1 MSTFTFK
8 QIGTIHSPYRDTAG
22 MPIQPPGAK
31 GTEGTIE
38 MLPEYE
44 EALSDLEGFS
54 HVILLY
60 VFHRTG
66 GYSPIVTPFLDSQPR
81 GLFSTRAPKRPNPI
95 GISIVKLKKIDKTTL
110 HVENIDV
117 LDGTPLLD
125 VKPYV
130 PEFDRPPGDIRTGWL
145 EQAKERVEGKKAD
158 DRFETDKY
166 PPKGPR

>member
-1 MSTFTFK
+1 MSTFTFT

-31 GTEGTIE
+31 GTEGTVE
-38 MLPEYE
+38 LLPEYE

-66 GYSPIVTPFLDSQPR
+66 GYIPLVTPFLDSQPR

-130 PEFDRPPGDIRTGWL
+130 PEFDLPADRIRTGWL
-145 EQAKERVEGKKAD
+145 EQAKGRVEDKKAD
-158 DRFETDKY
+158 GRFQ
-166 PPKGPR
+166 

>member
-1 MSTFTFK
+1 MSSFTFK

-31 GTEGTIE
+31 GAEGTVEI
-38 MLPEYE
+38 LPEYE

-66 GYSPIVTPFLDSQPR
+66 GYIPLVTPFMDSKPR
-81 GLFSTRAPKRPNPI
+81 GLFSTRAPKRPNPV
-95 GISIVKLKKIDKTTL
+95 GISMVRLKKIDKTTL

-130 PEFDRPPGDIRTGWL
+130 PEFDLPPGRIRTGWL
-145 EQAKERVEGKKAD
+145 ERAKGLVKGKKAD
-158 DRFETDKY
+158 GRFE
-166 PPKGPR
+166 

>member
-1 MSTFTFK
+1 MSTFSFN
-8 QIGTIHSPYRDTAG
+8 QIGTIRSPYRDTAG

-31 GTEGTIE
+31 GTEGTVE
-38 MLPEYE
+38 LLPEYE
-44 EALSDLEGFS
+44 EGMKDLDGFS
-54 HVILLY
+54 HIILLY

-95 GISIVKLKKIDKTTL
+95 GISIVKLNRIDGTTL

-130 PEFDRPPGDIRTGWL
+130 PEFDHPPGRIRTGWL
-145 EQAKERVEGKKAD
+145 EQAKERAEGKKAD
-158 DRFETDKY
+158 GRFE
-166 PPKGPR
+166 

>member
-8 QIGTIHSPYRDTAG
+8 QIGTIYSPYRDTAG

-31 GTEGTIE
+31 GTAGTVE

-44 EALSDLEGFS
+44 EGLADFDGFS

-60 VFHRTG
+60 IFHRTG
-66 GYSPIVTPFLDSQPR
+66 GYIPLVTPFMDSKPR

-110 HVENIDV
+110 YVENIDV
-117 LDGTPLLD
+117 LDGTPLVD
-125 VKPYV
+125 IKPYV
-130 PEFDRPPGDIRTGWL
+130 PEFDRPSGRIRTGWL
-145 EQAKERVEGKKAD
+145 EQAKGRVEGKKAD
-158 DRFETDKY
+158 GRFE
-166 PPKGPR
+166 